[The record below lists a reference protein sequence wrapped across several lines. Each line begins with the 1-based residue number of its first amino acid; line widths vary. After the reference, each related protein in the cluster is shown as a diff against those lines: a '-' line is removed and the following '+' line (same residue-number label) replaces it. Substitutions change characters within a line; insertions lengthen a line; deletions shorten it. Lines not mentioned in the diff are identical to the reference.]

1 MEVADCTL
9 KPDNFD
15 KIYARWRRGDFGK
28 IRFPEVRV
36 RAQGGAMLGVG
47 RELMPMEYSSSFK
60 GLVSA
65 YLYDELGDKF
75 FTDQA
80 KLLFL
85 NRHPLSQWHT
95 LISKSESEIHNS
107 PPEDRIAAEL
117 LWNYLGYHL
126 YLLKENATLPADIIN
141 RLSHRDQF
149 QGARYELFAAAV
161 MVCAGYEI
169 EWIHNS
175 KDGKKVEFIAT
186 NSRTGTVFAVEAKSK
201 HQEGILGF
209 KEGENPKEIERLALR
224 NLITKAIKKN
234 PSQPLLVFVEANVP
248 FTANEINDDLSN
260 DISRAWD
267 KINRNMVPEGFPCVG
282 LIITNDTGIW
292 QPGESIAKDKGYPNW
307 VASFSGPNRFEIDV
321 DEEVT
326 RIKNSIILA
335 CRFPDLQWYNPLFT
349 EDAINAHAKIVRQRY
364 RD

>member
-9 KPDNFD
+9 IPDNFH
-15 KIYARWRRGDFGK
+15 KIRARWRMGDFGE

-47 RELMPMEYSSSFK
+47 SQLMPMEYSSSFK

-65 YLYDELGDKF
+65 YLYDEIGHKF
-75 FTDQA
+75 FTNQA
-80 KLLFL
+80 KLPFL
-85 NRHPLSQWHT
+85 KRHPLSQWHT
-95 LISKSESEIHNS
+95 LISKSESEIHNP
-107 PPEDRIAAEL
+107 PPEKRIAAEL

-126 YLLKENATLPADIIN
+126 YLLKENSTLPAEIIS

-161 MVCAGYEI
+161 MVCAGYDI
-169 EWIHNS
+169 DWIHNS
-175 KDGKKVEFIAT
+175 NDGKKVEFIAT
-186 NSRTGTVFAVEAKSK
+186 NSRTRTVFAVEAKSK

-209 KEGENPKEIERLALR
+209 KEAENPKDIERLALR

-248 FTANEINDDLSN
+248 FVANEISEDLSN
-260 DISRAWD
+260 DISRTWNN
-267 KINRNMVPEGFPCVG
+267 INRGMVPEGFPCVG
-282 LIITNDTGIW
+282 LIITNDTAIW
-292 QPGESIAKDKGYPNW
+292 QPGESIARGKGYPNW
-307 VASFSGPNRFEIDV
+307 AVNFSGSNRFEIDG
-321 DEEVT
+321 DEEVM
-326 RIKNSIILA
+326 RIKNSIALA

-349 EDAINAHAKIVRQRY
+349 DEAINAHAKIVRRRY